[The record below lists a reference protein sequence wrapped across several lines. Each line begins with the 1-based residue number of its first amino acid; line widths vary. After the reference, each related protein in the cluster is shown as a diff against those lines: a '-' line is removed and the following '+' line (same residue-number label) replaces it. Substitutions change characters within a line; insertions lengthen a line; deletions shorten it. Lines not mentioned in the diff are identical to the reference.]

1 MGLGGHADNPLQ
13 HVVGHPVGTH
23 RLPGVNQNRDPFLGT
38 VVEKPLQFGIVQV
51 SSRHVGAH
59 MYADV
64 ASGHRPG
71 GLGAGPVNILEWHLA
86 KRT

>member
-13 HVVGHPVGTH
+13 HVVGHPVGAH
-23 RLPGVNQNRDPFLGT
+23 RLPGVNQNRDPLLGA
-38 VVEKPLQFGIVQV
+38 VVEKPFQLGIVQV
-51 SSRHVGAH
+51 PSRHLGAH

-64 ASGHRPG
+64 AGSHRPG
-71 GLGAGPVNILEWHLA
+71 GLDAGPVNILERHLA

>member
-1 MGLGGHADNPLQ
+1 
-13 HVVGHPVGTH
+13 
-23 RLPGVNQNRDPFLGT
+23 VNQNRDPFLGT

-64 ASGHRPG
+64 TSGHRPG